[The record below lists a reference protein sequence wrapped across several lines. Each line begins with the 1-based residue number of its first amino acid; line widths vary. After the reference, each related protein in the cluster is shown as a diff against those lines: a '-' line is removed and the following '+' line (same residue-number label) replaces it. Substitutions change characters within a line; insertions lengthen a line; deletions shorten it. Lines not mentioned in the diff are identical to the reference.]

1 METFVPS
8 ESSYVAFTLGQTNH
22 LHLSHGQ
29 LSYNKVI
36 TNSSAEF
43 DSLGSFVC
51 HKPGLYAFHFF
62 SLAQSHSGTWIE
74 LFKNT
79 NYVCS
84 IFGYTAHGYADAGNS
99 VLLHLNEDDAVSL
112 KAHPSYSTTIHGTGH
127 VYTTFT
133 GVVYL
138 NLYHN
143 DRYINSAYGHTHGSF
158 AYAGNTVILHLS
170 RGDQVYIKARSNHE
184 IGLFGA
190 ADEVYTT
197 FSGSLLAPISHDS
210 PSEISFSVGLSHHF
224 SSTYLIFDRVFSN
237 QGGGYN
243 PKNGHFTAKESGV
256 YMFHFHALSHSGDQ
270 ITVDLYHG
278 QYYIDSLYGGSDGE
292 YATGSNAAAL
302 NLAAGDTVFLKS
314 RTSTHSYYAE
324 PDQIYCTFSGYKLK
338 LAEDLNIG
346 NQGYL
351 IG

>member
-1 METFVPS
+1 MPS

-62 SLAQSHSGTWIE
+62 SLAQTHSGTWIE

-133 GVVYL
+133 GVLL
-138 NLYHN
+138 NP
-143 DRYINSAYGHTHGSF
+143 
-158 AYAGNTVILHLS
+158 
-170 RGDQVYIKARSNHE
+170 
-184 IGLFGA
+184 
-190 ADEVYTT
+190 DETGTT
-197 FSGSLLAPISHDS
+197 FFKKTI
-210 PSEISFSVGLSHHF
+210 I
-224 SSTYLIFDRVFSN
+224 
-237 QGGGYN
+237 
-243 PKNGHFTAKESGV
+243 
-256 YMFHFHALSHSGDQ
+256 
-270 ITVDLYHG
+270 
-278 QYYIDSLYGGSDGE
+278 
-292 YATGSNAAAL
+292 
-302 NLAAGDTVFLKS
+302 
-314 RTSTHSYYAE
+314 
-324 PDQIYCTFSGYKLK
+324 QIYQYQVFILMFI
-338 LAEDLNIG
+338 LNVVKHHRLYI
-346 NQGYL
+346 L
-351 IG
+351 